1 VQTSLPRANV
11 TLGLLALLASC
22 GSDPVHPSE
31 KDCKVGCGRLAGWE
45 IAKDKGERFKLVHE
59 ADEAV
64 DEAEDRVRDDSA
76 VIRKEI
82 AAGYPPINPKRL
94 QGMTPAQRK
103 VAIETFEWEQGQLK
117 AQRADALKKGDE
129 AIAERKKMYA
139 DKQRSFK
146 DWEEKALAAQVDK
159 CMSTCM
165 SRPTKYALCLQKTQA
180 PEDADVC
187 NSQ

>member
-1 VQTSLPRANV
+1 VQTSPCRANV

-22 GSDPVHPSE
+22 GSDPAHPSE
-31 KDCKVGCGRLAGWE
+31 KECKAGCDRLAGWE

-82 AAGYPPINPKRL
+82 AAGYPPLNPKRL
-94 QGMTPAQRK
+94 EGMNPAQRK
-103 VAIETFEWEQGQLK
+103 VATETFEWEQNQLK

-139 DKQRSFK
+139 DKQQAFK
-146 DWEEKALAAQVDK
+146 EWEEKALATQVDK
-159 CMSTCM
+159 CMPTCM
-165 SRPTKYALCLQKTQA
+165 SRPTKYALCLQKSQA

-187 NSQ
+187 NGQ